1 MARCEA
7 LFPLELYEGSIDAG
21 KTLPKNQGF
30 QDERSKLLLFLFPL
44 FLLFLPFL
52 LLEVLFLFPLFLFPF
67 LFREGQGLHGGE
79 AFGFLIKF
87 RGLEAA

>member
-1 MARCEA
+1 M
-7 LFPLELYEGSIDAG
+7 ELHFHWSWTKGRSVRA
-21 KTLPKNQGF
+21 KPSPKNQGF
-30 QDERSKLLLFLFPL
+30 QDERSELLLFLFPL

-52 LLEVLFLFPLFLFPF
+52 LLEVLFLLPLFFFPFLF

>member
-1 MARCEA
+1 MKLHFHWSWTKGLSVRAK
-7 LFPLELYEGSIDAG
+7 PS
-21 KTLPKNQGF
+21 PKNQGF
-30 QDERSKLLLFLFPL
+30 QDERSELLLFLFPL

-52 LLEVLFLFPLFLFPF
+52 LEVLFLLPLFLFPFLF

-87 RGLEAA
+87 RGFEAA